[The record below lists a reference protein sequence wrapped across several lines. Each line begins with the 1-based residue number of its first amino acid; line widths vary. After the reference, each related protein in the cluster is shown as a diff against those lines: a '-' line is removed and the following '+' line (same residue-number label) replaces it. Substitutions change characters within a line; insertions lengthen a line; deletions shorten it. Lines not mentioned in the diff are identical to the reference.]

1 MTKYTRNNRPRVQV
15 KYTRNYR
22 SMLQVYNK
30 MHEEV
35 HELAKQVLE
44 LDKLKHK
51 LSMPLLYDIQPL
63 TYTWHC
69 RSVGLDWLVKL
80 LNDKKFLESVFMWLY
95 GYMEDEDAYYARF
108 EYLDKKRDSVHLFY
122 YYQYLVTNRIL
133 PL

>member
-1 MTKYTRNNRPRVQV
+1 MIVV
-15 KYTRNYR
+15 YR
-22 SMLQVYNK
+22 K
-30 MHEEV
+30 MHTEV
-35 HELAKQVLE
+35 HELANQVLE

-51 LSMPLLYDIQPL
+51 LCGSVLYDVQAL

-95 GYMEDEDAYYARF
+95 GYMEDEDAYYARV
-108 EYLDKKRDSVHLFY
+108 EYLDKKRE
-122 YYQYLVTNRIL
+122 YLHSSNYHSKLIFDHIL

>member
-1 MTKYTRNNRPRVQV
+1 MI

-22 SMLQVYNK
+22 AMVQVYNK

-35 HELAKQVLE
+35 HELANQVLE
-44 LDKLKHK
+44 LDKLKHQ
-51 LSMPLLYDIQPL
+51 LGGSVLYDVQAL

-69 RSVGLDWLVKL
+69 RSVGLDWLVQL

-95 GYMEDEDAYYARF
+95 GYVEDEDAYYARL
-108 EYLDKKRDSVHLFY
+108 EYKDKEQDYVHRFDY
-122 YYQYLVTNRIL
+122 YKHLVTNRIL

>member
-1 MTKYTRNNRPRVQV
+1 MV

-22 SMLQVYNK
+22 SMLQVYND
-30 MHEEV
+30 MHNEV
-35 HELAKQVLE
+35 HELANQVLE
-44 LDKLKHK
+44 FDKLKHQ
-51 LSMPLLYDIQPL
+51 LGGSVLYDVQAL

-95 GYMEDEDAYYARF
+95 GYMEDEDAYYARL
-108 EYLDKKRDSVHLFY
+108 EYLDKKRE
-122 YYQYLVTNRIL
+122 YLHSFNYHSKLMYNYLL